1 MQPSRNFDDL
11 KFSSIHRRILLW
23 GSGGPFLDGYVL
35 VMIGVALEQLTPA
48 LKLDADWI
56 GLLGAG
62 TLAGL
67 FVGTSLFGYISDKV
81 GRRKIFLI
89 DIIAIGVISVAT
101 MFVSSPVE
109 LLVMRVLIGIV
120 IGADYP
126 IATSMITEFS
136 STRQRAFSISF
147 IAAMWYVGATCADL
161 VGYWLYDV
169 EGGWRWMLGSAAIPC
184 LLILIGRFELP
195 ESPRWLLRKGRV
207 KECEEMM
214 IKLFGEPVAFDEE
227 QPQQTR
233 FRDLFNRRHF
243 PFVLFVAAIW
253 TCQVIPMFA
262 IYTFG
267 PQIVGLLG
275 LGVGKNA
282 ALGNVVISLFFML
295 GCIPP
300 MLWLNTAGRRPLLI
314 GSFAMMTL
322 VLVVL
327 LGRYVTRP
335 ALRFVARSGLREVFS
350 AVALFLV
357 FGFGL
362 LLEEVGLSMAM
373 GAFLAGVLL
382 ASSEYRHALESDIE
396 PFKGLLLGLFFIGV
410 GMSID
415 FGTLLENP
423 LRIVI
428 LLLGFLIIKIAMLW
442 LIARPLQVPNKQRRW
457 FAVLLGQGSEFAFVV
472 FGAAQMANVL
482 EPEWAKSLTLAVAL
496 SMAATPILLVIL
508 NRLEQSS
515 TEEAREADEIDE
527 EQPRVIIAGF
537 GRFGQITGRLLLSS
551 GVKMVVLDHDPDHIE
566 TLRKFGMKV
575 FYGDATR
582 MDLLESAGAAKAE
595 VLINAIDD
603 PQTNLQLTE
612 MVKEHFP
619 HLQIIARARD
629 VDHYIRLRQA
639 GVEKPERETFEGALK
654 TGRLA
659 LESLGLGPYEARER
673 ADVFRR
679 FNIQMVEEMAMVEND
694 TKARAAVYKRTSA
707 MLSEIITEDRE
718 HLSLIQRHGWQGT
731 EEGKHTGNMA
741 DEPETKPSS

>member
-1 MQPSRNFDDL
+1 MDSHTLIQ
-11 KFSSIHRRILLW
+11 
-23 GSGGPFLDGYVL
+23 
-35 VMIGVALEQLTPA
+35 AL
-48 LKLDADWI
+48 I
-56 GLLGAG
+56 
-62 TLAGL
+62 
-67 FVGTSLFGYISDKV
+67 Y
-81 GRRKIFLI
+81 
-89 DIIAIGVISVAT
+89 
-101 MFVSSPVE
+101 
-109 LLVMRVLIGIV
+109 
-120 IGADYP
+120 
-126 IATSMITEFS
+126 
-136 STRQRAFSISF
+136 
-147 IAAMWYVGATCADL
+147 
-161 VGYWLYDV
+161 
-169 EGGWRWMLGSAAIPC
+169 LGSAA
-184 LLILIGRFELP
+184 LIVPIAVRLGLGSVLGYLIAGCIIGPWGLRLVTDAESILHFAEIGVVLMLFIIGLELDP
-195 ESPRWLLRKGRV
+195 QRLWKLRAAV
-207 KECEEMM
+207 
-214 IKLFGEPVAFDEE
+214 FGGGAL
-227 QPQQTR
+227 QM
-233 FRDLFNRRHF
+233 
-243 PFVLFVAAIW
+243 
-253 TCQVIPMFA
+253 VIC
-262 IYTFG
+262 G
-267 PQIVGLLG
+267 GLLG
-275 LGVGKNA
+275 LFCMLLGLRWQVAELISMTLALSSTAIAMQAMNERNLMVTQMGRSAFAVLLFQDIA
-282 ALGNVVISLFFML
+282 A
-295 GCIPP
+295 IPLVA
-300 MLWLNTAGRRPLLI
+300 MIPLLAA
-314 GSFAMMTL
+314 S
-322 VLVVL
+322 
-327 LGRYVTRP
+327 
-335 ALRFVARSGLREVFS
+335 S
-350 AVALFLV
+350 A
-357 FGFGL
+357 
-362 LLEEVGLSMAM
+362 STTM

-415 FGTLLENP
+415 FGTLIENP

-428 LLLGFLIIKIAMLW
+428 LLLGFLIIKIAMLC

-575 FYGDATR
+575 FYGDAMR

>member
-1 MQPSRNFDDL
+1 MDSHTLIQ
-11 KFSSIHRRILLW
+11 
-23 GSGGPFLDGYVL
+23 
-35 VMIGVALEQLTPA
+35 AL
-48 LKLDADWI
+48 I
-56 GLLGAG
+56 
-62 TLAGL
+62 
-67 FVGTSLFGYISDKV
+67 Y
-81 GRRKIFLI
+81 
-89 DIIAIGVISVAT
+89 
-101 MFVSSPVE
+101 
-109 LLVMRVLIGIV
+109 
-120 IGADYP
+120 
-126 IATSMITEFS
+126 
-136 STRQRAFSISF
+136 
-147 IAAMWYVGATCADL
+147 
-161 VGYWLYDV
+161 
-169 EGGWRWMLGSAAIPC
+169 LGSAA
-184 LLILIGRFELP
+184 LIVPIAVRLGLGSVLGYLIAGCIIGPWGLRLVTDAESILHFAEIGVVLMLFIIGLELDP
-195 ESPRWLLRKGRV
+195 QRLWKLRAAV
-207 KECEEMM
+207 
-214 IKLFGEPVAFDEE
+214 FGGGAL
-227 QPQQTR
+227 QM
-233 FRDLFNRRHF
+233 
-243 PFVLFVAAIW
+243 
-253 TCQVIPMFA
+253 VIC
-262 IYTFG
+262 G
-267 PQIVGLLG
+267 GLLG
-275 LGVGKNA
+275 LFCMLLGLRWQVAELIGMTLALSSTAIAMQAMNERNLMVTQMGRSAFAVLLFQDIA
-282 ALGNVVISLFFML
+282 A
-295 GCIPP
+295 IPLVA
-300 MLWLNTAGRRPLLI
+300 MIPLLATSSASTTM
-314 GSFAMMTL
+314 GAFALSALKVAGAL

-415 FGTLLENP
+415 FGT
-423 LRIVI
+423 
-428 LLLGFLIIKIAMLW
+428 

>member
-1 MQPSRNFDDL
+1 MDSHTLIQ
-11 KFSSIHRRILLW
+11 
-23 GSGGPFLDGYVL
+23 
-35 VMIGVALEQLTPA
+35 AL
-48 LKLDADWI
+48 I
-56 GLLGAG
+56 
-62 TLAGL
+62 
-67 FVGTSLFGYISDKV
+67 Y
-81 GRRKIFLI
+81 
-89 DIIAIGVISVAT
+89 
-101 MFVSSPVE
+101 
-109 LLVMRVLIGIV
+109 
-120 IGADYP
+120 
-126 IATSMITEFS
+126 
-136 STRQRAFSISF
+136 
-147 IAAMWYVGATCADL
+147 
-161 VGYWLYDV
+161 
-169 EGGWRWMLGSAAIPC
+169 LGSAA
-184 LLILIGRFELP
+184 LIVPIAVRLGLGSVLGYLIAGCIIGPWGLRLVTDAESILHFAEIGVVLMLFIIGLELDP
-195 ESPRWLLRKGRV
+195 QRLWKLRAAV
-207 KECEEMM
+207 
-214 IKLFGEPVAFDEE
+214 FGGGAL
-227 QPQQTR
+227 QM
-233 FRDLFNRRHF
+233 
-243 PFVLFVAAIW
+243 
-253 TCQVIPMFA
+253 VIC
-262 IYTFG
+262 G
-267 PQIVGLLG
+267 GLLG
-275 LGVGKNA
+275 LFCMLLGLRWQVAELISMTLALSSTAIAMQAMNERNLMVTQMGRSAFAVLLFQDIA
-282 ALGNVVISLFFML
+282 A
-295 GCIPP
+295 IPLVA
-300 MLWLNTAGRRPLLI
+300 MIPLLAA
-314 GSFAMMTL
+314 S
-322 VLVVL
+322 
-327 LGRYVTRP
+327 
-335 ALRFVARSGLREVFS
+335 S
-350 AVALFLV
+350 A
-357 FGFGL
+357 
-362 LLEEVGLSMAM
+362 STTM

-415 FGTLLENP
+415 FGTLIENP

-496 SMAATPILLVIL
+496 SMASTPILLVIL

-575 FYGDATR
+575 FYGDAMR